1 MMRIMNKERKKCNMH
16 IHISYD
22 EGIKQDTA
30 IESIIQK
37 VCDEVSRVYSLDDDE
52 LSILLCNNEKI
63 HELNKEYRGIDRP
76 TDVLSFALN
85 EGEDYDGS
93 EEENHLLGDMIISLE
108 KTKEQAI
115 EYGHSFERELAYLT
129 THSCL
134 HILGYDHMTDEDKK
148 EMRMEE
154 EFVLSNLG
162 YVREDQ
168 PYNE

>member
-1 MMRIMNKERKKCNMH
+1 MH
-16 IHISYD
+16 IQISYD
-22 EGIKQDTA
+22 DGIDRDSK
-30 IESIIQK
+30 IEEIIQK
-37 VCDEVSRVYSLDDDE
+37 VCDEVSRVYGLEDDE
-52 LSILLCNNEKI
+52 LSILLCYNKRI
-63 HELNKEYRGIDRP
+63 HELNKEYRGFDRP

-85 EGEDYDGS
+85 EGDDYEGS
-93 EEENHLLGDMIISLE
+93 EEEHHLLGDMIISLE
-108 KTKEQAI
+108 RTREQAI

-148 EMRMEE
+148 EMRTEE

>member
-1 MMRIMNKERKKCNMH
+1 MH
-16 IHISYD
+16 IQISYD
-22 EGIKQDTA
+22 DGITRDTK
-30 IESIIQK
+30 IEEVIQK
-37 VCDEVSRVYSLDDDE
+37 VCDEVSRVYGLEDDE
-52 LSILLCNNEKI
+52 LSILLCDNTKI

-85 EGEDYDGS
+85 EGDDYEGS
-93 EEENHLLGDMIISLE
+93 EEEHHLLGDMILSLE
-108 KTKEQAI
+108 RAHEQAV

-148 EMRMEE
+148 EMRTEE

>member
-1 MMRIMNKERKKCNMH
+1 MH

-37 VCDEVSRVYSLDDDE
+37 VCDEVSRVYGLDDDE

>member
-1 MMRIMNKERKKCNMH
+1 MH
-16 IHISYD
+16 IQISYD
-22 EGIKQDTA
+22 DGITRDAK
-30 IESIIQK
+30 IEEVIQK
-37 VCDEVSRVYSLDDDE
+37 VCDEVSRVYGLEDDE
-52 LSILLCNNEKI
+52 LSILLCDNNKI

-85 EGEDYDGS
+85 EGDDYEGS
-93 EEENHLLGDMIISLE
+93 EEEHHLLGDMILSLE
-108 KTKEQAI
+108 RAHEQAV

-148 EMRMEE
+148 EMRTEE

>member
-1 MMRIMNKERKKCNMH
+1 MH
-16 IHISYD
+16 IQISYD
-22 EGIKQDTA
+22 DGIAQDA
-30 IESIIQK
+30 KIEEVIQK
-37 VCDEVSRVYSLDDDE
+37 VCDEVSRVYGLEDDE
-52 LSILLCNNEKI
+52 LSILLCDNKKI
-63 HELNKEYRGIDRP
+63 HELNNEYRGIDRP

-85 EGEDYDGS
+85 EGDDYEGS
-93 EEENHLLGDMIISLE
+93 EEEHHLLGDMILSLE
-108 KTKEQAI
+108 RAHEQAI

-148 EMRMEE
+148 EMRTEE

>member
-1 MMRIMNKERKKCNMH
+1 MH

-22 EGIKQDTA
+22 EGIEQNTH
-30 IESIIQK
+30 IEEIIDK
-37 VCDEVSRVYSLDDDE
+37 VCQEVSRVYGLEDDE
-52 LSILLCNNEKI
+52 LSILLCNNDKI
-63 HELNKEYRGIDRP
+63 HELNKEYRGIDKP

-85 EGEDYDGS
+85 EGEDYEGS
-93 EEENHLLGDMIISLE
+93 EEEHHLLGDMIISLE
-108 KTKEQAI
+108 RTKEQSI

-134 HILGYDHMTDEDKK
+134 HILGYDHMTEEDKK
-148 EMRMEE
+148 EMRTEE
-154 EFVLSNLG
+154 EFILSNLG

>member
-1 MMRIMNKERKKCNMH
+1 MH

-22 EGIKQDTA
+22 EGREQNSH
-30 IESIIQK
+30 IEDIINK
-37 VCDEVSRVYSLDDDE
+37 VCQEVSRVYGLEDDE

-63 HELNKEYRGIDRP
+63 HELNKAYRGIDRP

-85 EGEDYDGS
+85 EGEDYKGS
-93 EEENHLLGDMIISLE
+93 EEEHHLLGDMIISLE
-108 KTKEQAI
+108 RTKEQSI

-134 HILGYDHMTDEDKK
+134 HILGYDHMTDEDKN
-148 EMRMEE
+148 EMRTEE
-154 EFVLSNLG
+154 EFILSNLG
-162 YVREDQ
+162 YIREDQ